1 MLLNEIMKLIDAG
14 YTKEEIMAF
23 TETKPEKKPET
34 KPENEIMAFTETK
47 LEKKPETK
55 PENMSVK
62 DLIRQVIDEVQSE
75 NRGASGGKKNEPMSV
90 DDFLK
95 KVIEEGR

>member
-14 YTKEEIMAF
+14 YTKEEIKAF
-23 TETKPEKKPET
+23 TETKPETKPET
-34 KPENEIMAFTETK
+34 ETK
-47 LEKKPETK
+47 SET
-55 PENMSVK
+55 ESNMSMK

-75 NRGASGGKKNEPMSV
+75 NRGASGGEKNDPMSV

>member
-1 MLLNEIMKLIDAG
+1 M
-14 YTKEEIMAF
+14 
-23 TETKPEKKPET
+23 
-34 KPENEIMAFTETK
+34 
-47 LEKKPETK
+47 K

-75 NRGASGGKKNEPMSV
+75 NRGTSSASASETMSV

>member
-14 YTKEEIMAF
+14 YTKEEIKAF
-23 TETKPEKKPET
+23 TETKPET
-34 KPENEIMAFTETK
+34 KPEET
-47 LEKKPETK
+47 
-55 PENMSVK
+55 ENMSVK

-75 NRGASGGKKNEPMSV
+75 NRGTGSTSESETMSV

>member
-14 YTKEEIMAF
+14 YTKEEI
-23 TETKPEKKPET
+23 E
-34 KPENEIMAFTETK
+34 AFTETK
-47 LEKKPETK
+47 LETKPGTETK
-55 PENMSVK
+55 PVTETKPGTESNMSMK

-75 NRGASGGKKNEPMSV
+75 NRGTSGSKKNDPMSV

>member
-1 MLLNEIMKLIDAG
+1 MLLNEIMKLIEAG
-14 YTKEEIMAF
+14 YTKEEIKAF
-23 TETKPEKKPET
+23 TETKPET
-34 KPENEIMAFTETK
+34 KPE
-47 LEKKPETK
+47 
-55 PENMSVK
+55 MSMK

-75 NRGASGGKKNEPMSV
+75 NRGTSGGKKDEPMSV

>member
-1 MLLNEIMKLIDAG
+1 M
-14 YTKEEIMAF
+14 
-23 TETKPEKKPET
+23 
-34 KPENEIMAFTETK
+34 
-47 LEKKPETK
+47 
-55 PENMSVK
+55 K

-75 NRGASGGKKNEPMSV
+75 NRGTSGGKKDEPMSV